1 MLKKLIL
8 MALIVFVP
16 VQSWAITSMGLQL
29 EQSAN
34 QHSQSLL
41 SSTVHACLQNVEQQS
56 EHEHV
61 QNSIDDSSCSSCTL
75 CMAIGLI
82 QILTQ
87 LGFGDHL
94 HQAPST
100 ADKTLISA
108 NSSRL
113 NKPPIQ

>member
-8 MALIVFVP
+8 MGLIVFVP

-29 EQSAN
+29 DQSTN
-34 QHSQSLL
+34 QHSQSLV
-41 SSTVHACLQNVEQQS
+41 SVPVHACHQNVEQHS
-56 EHEHV
+56 EHEQV
-61 QNSIDDSSCSSCTL
+61 QNSKDDSSCSSCTL

-82 QILTQ
+82 QIPNQ
-87 LGFGDHL
+87 LDLSDHL

-100 ADKTLISA
+100 ADKTLIST

>member
-34 QHSQSLL
+34 QHSQSLV
-41 SSTVHACLQNVEQQS
+41 SVPMHACHQNVEQHS
-56 EHEHV
+56 KHEQV
-61 QNSIDDSSCSSCTL
+61 QNSKDDSGCSSCTL

-82 QILTQ
+82 QIPTELD
-87 LGFGDHL
+87 LSDHL
-94 HQAPST
+94 HQVPSS
-100 ADKTLISA
+100 ADKTWISA
-108 NSSRL
+108 NFSSL
-113 NKPPIQ
+113 IKPPIL